1 MDGGLR
7 EVLRCLKQANDVFFG
22 GNKPIFA
29 GGGVRRN
36 SNDYSNKTQM
46 AMSKMPPSQPAGTPG
61 PGVRS
66 HYSDRSPVSQGG
78 SVAAAMMRIAKL
90 PRKVEQAPLYEIESA
105 WNEEK
110 RVP

>member
-1 MDGGLR
+1 MIFLS
-7 EVLRCLKQANDVFFG
+7 EVISLSLLVVVFFI
-22 GNKPIFA
+22 GN
-29 GGGVRRN
+29 
-36 SNDYSNKTQM
+36 NDYSNKTQM

>member
-1 MDGGLR
+1 MF
-7 EVLRCLKQANDVFFG
+7 FFG
-22 GNKPIFA
+22 GNILA

-36 SNDYSNKTQM
+36 NDYSNKTQM

-78 SVAAAMMRIAKL
+78 SRRDDENCKTS
-90 PRKVEQAPLYEIESA
+90 KES
-105 WNEEK
+105 
-110 RVP
+110 

>member
-1 MDGGLR
+1 MMLSLLVVVFVGTMIIATR
-7 EVLRCLKQANDVFFG
+7 RRWRCQ
-22 GNKPIFA
+22 
-29 GGGVRRN
+29 RC
-36 SNDYSNKTQM
+36 
-46 AMSKMPPSQPAGTPG
+46 PPPPASQPAGTLG

-90 PRKVEQAPLYEIESA
+90 PRKVEQAPFYEIESA

>member
-1 MDGGLR
+1 MF
-7 EVLRCLKQANDVFFG
+7 FFG
-22 GNKPIFA
+22 GNKPILA

-36 SNDYSNKTQM
+36 YDYSNKMQM
-46 AMSKMPPSQPAGTPG
+46 AMSKMPPTHPASQPAGTPG

>member
-1 MDGGLR
+1 MFLL
-7 EVLRCLKQANDVFFG
+7 EVIMLSLLVVVFI
-22 GNKPIFA
+22 GN
-29 GGGVRRN
+29 
-36 SNDYSNKTQM
+36 NDYRNKTQM
-46 AMSKMPPSQPAGTPG
+46 AMSKMPPTQSQPAGTPG

-78 SVAAAMMRIAKL
+78 SFAAAAMMRIAKL
-90 PRKVEQAPLYEIESA
+90 PRKVEQAPLYEIGST

>member
-1 MDGGLR
+1 MFLS
-7 EVLRCLKQANDVFFG
+7 EVIILSLVVVVFVETMIIATRRRWRCQ
-22 GNKPIFA
+22 
-29 GGGVRRN
+29 RC
-36 SNDYSNKTQM
+36 
-46 AMSKMPPSQPAGTPG
+46 PPASQPAGTPG

-90 PRKVEQAPLYEIESA
+90 PREVEQAPLYEIESA

>member
-1 MDGGLR
+1 MFFSELIR
-7 EVLRCLKQANDVFFG
+7 LSLLEVVFVETMIIATRRRWRCQ
-22 GNKPIFA
+22 
-29 GGGVRRN
+29 RC
-36 SNDYSNKTQM
+36 
-46 AMSKMPPSQPAGTPG
+46 PPASQPAGTPG

>member
-1 MDGGLR
+1 MF
-7 EVLRCLKQANDVFFG
+7 FFG
-22 GNKPIFA
+22 GNKPILA

-36 SNDYSNKTQM
+36 NDYSNKTQM
-46 AMSKMPPSQPAGTPG
+46 AMSKMPPTLPASQPAGTPG